1 MSTSLGLTLYL
12 ILGLALARLRLA
24 QGCRP
29 GDALFGGLFWPLD
42 FSRRWIDLLV
52 ALVLDAGVWNKRV

>member
-24 QGCRP
+24 QGSRL

-42 FSRRWIDLLV
+42 WCRRWIDLLV
-52 ALVLDAGVWNKRV
+52 GMLLDTGGSKTRF

>member
-24 QGCRP
+24 QGYRP
-29 GDALFGGLFWPLD
+29 GDALVGGLFWPLD
-42 FSRRWIDLLV
+42 LGRRWIELLV
-52 ALVLDAGVWNKRV
+52 ALLLEPGGWGKRA

>member
-24 QGCRP
+24 QGYRP

-42 FSRRWIDLLV
+42 LSRRWIDLLV